1 MPKLIASAV
10 TRVSKAADKRGYI
23 PVLSHIRLT
32 IRSGM
37 ATLTATDMGLAI
49 TETVAWDAP
58 DCEGLIPADT
68 LTRALKAGATGAIT
82 QAESGAWYFAG
93 HTIPSLPIADFPDVT
108 PPATWASSFDLS
120 CDAIRRLIGRIAVC
134 QSSEE
139 TRYYL
144 RGVYL
149 NAAHGELRAVA
160 TCGHRMG
167 VATMPLPAGAESMP
181 EGSGPHPGVIIPSA
195 TIKHILALLPKTGE
209 CRVDINHTRI
219 RITCGATVI
228 VSKLIDG
235 TFPPYERVIPARA
248 LTETHFINAEMTAAI
263 KTAVAVCSEKQPKVI
278 MTWRA
283 TDLVTVEAR
292 DGDAGSMCEV
302 ACHGSM
308 PATPDAEF
316 RNAANSRYW
325 LQILAELG
333 DMVRMS
339 TPDPATPMRIED
351 VNDPSILFVLMPIRI

>member
-1 MPKLIASAV
+1 VSKLIATAV
-10 TRVSKAADKRGYI
+10 NRVSKAADKRGYV
-23 PVLSHIRLT
+23 PVLGHIRLT
-32 IRSGM
+32 IRSGV
-37 ATLTATDMGLAI
+37 ATLTATDMELAI

-58 DCEGLIPADT
+58 DCDGLIPADT
-68 LTRALKAGATGAIT
+68 LTRALRAGATGVIT
-82 QAESGAWYFAG
+82 QAGSDAWSFAG

-120 CDAIRRLIGRIAVC
+120 CDAIRRLIGRVAVC

-144 RGVYL
+144 KGVYL

-160 TCGHRMG
+160 TDGHRLGM
-167 VATMPLPAGAESMP
+167 ASMPLPAGAESMP
-181 EGSGPHPGVIIPSA
+181 AGSGPHPGVIIPCA
-195 TIKHILALLPKTGE
+195 TIKHMLALLPKAGE
-209 CRVDINHTRI
+209 CQVDISPTRI
-219 RITCGATVI
+219 RVTCGATVI

-235 TFPPYERVIPARA
+235 TFPQYERVIPARA
-248 LTETHFINAEMTAAI
+248 TTETYFGNAGMTAAI
-263 KTAVAVCSEKQPKVI
+263 KTATAVCSDKQPKVI

-283 TDLVTVEAR
+283 TDLVTVEA
-292 DGDAGSMCEV
+292 GSMCEV
-302 ACHGSM
+302 ACHGSL
-308 PATPDAEF
+308 PAIPKDDEPAEF

-339 TPDPATPMRIED
+339 TPDARTPMRIED
-351 VNDPSILFVLMPIRI
+351 AQDPSILFVLMPIRL